1 MDFLNIHKIKYTKI
15 SRSVLFLH
23 FTHLYIIECL
33 KFFIK
38 RGIYAQIKRKNAK
51 DLQEVFSQRYR
62 SIAPNPECRLFEE
75 N

>member
-1 MDFLNIHKIKYTKI
+1 MLKLTVLYFIGISKEKMQKKI
-15 SRSVLFLH
+15 
-23 FTHLYIIECL
+23 
-33 KFFIK
+33 
-38 RGIYAQIKRKNAK
+38 NAK